1 MKEGFAYYS
10 ILCKTGS
17 NMKGSKEHLEKSN
30 QPQNP
35 NVTPSEQ
42 KKSQHPSGN
51 PVKNYVLEQLAKLM
65 TTCIIIRI
73 DDFTLYKVTT
83 TSRNPMPK
91 EFISGIVCLTRFEL
105 FVIRFFIEIVAS
117 SLTIIILFGNCTA
130 QTRKKHSPG
139 TN

>member
-1 MKEGFAYYS
+1 
-10 ILCKTGS
+10 
-17 NMKGSKEHLEKSN
+17 MKGSRENLEKN
-30 QPQNP
+30 NPPQNS

-91 EFISGIVCLTRFEL
+91 EFISGMFNTYSSYL
-105 FVIRFFIEIVAS
+105 FTRFFIEIVAS
-117 SLTIIILFGNCTA
+117 SLTIIILFDNCTA
-130 QTRKKHSPG
+130 QTRKKHTPG
-139 TN
+139 TIN